1 MRGQNG
7 QVLDVVETF
16 DNFNEKLESHTTDN
30 YSEWQETNAVFSN
43 VMNQNQMHND
53 TVRNMNM
60 TKSIT
65 QDFDANFFIS
75 NHTDIP
81 TYQSNF

>member
-16 DNFNEKLESHTTDN
+16 DNFNEKLESNTTDN
-30 YSEWQETNAVFSN
+30 YSEWQESDAVLSN
-43 VMNQNQMHND
+43 MMNQTQMHND

-65 QDFDANFFIS
+65 
-75 NHTDIP
+75 
-81 TYQSNF
+81 